1 MSFVWPQML
10 WLLLAAPVM
19 VGIYVWLLQRRRKA
33 ALRYASLGLIKAALG
48 PRQRFRRHIPPLLF
62 LVGML
67 AAIFAIS
74 RPNAIVTL
82 PSDQRTII
90 LTMDV
95 SLSMRATDV
104 EPNRIVAAQTAAKAF
119 VREQPPDVRIGIVS
133 FAGTAS
139 VVQAPTHNRDD
150 LVAAIDRFELQRHT
164 AIGSGIIV
172 SLATLFP
179 DEGIDLE
186 SLLFGS
192 SGPGARPMGKSIEKS
207 AEPAAK
213 KPFKAVPPGSNASAA
228 IILLTDGRRT
238 TGPDSLEAA
247 RLAADHGVRIYAV
260 GFGMPGGGT
269 ADMDGYSMYM
279 AFDEETL
286 KSIAEIT
293 HGEYFHAA
301 SATELA
307 KIYQRL
313 NARYVLE
320 KKETEVGALSVA
332 AAAILLL
339 AAATLSLLWY
349 SRLA

>member
-1 MSFVWPQML
+1 MGFLLAERV
-10 WLLLAAPVM
+10 WLLLSGAVM
-19 VGIYVWLLQRRRKA
+19 VGIYVWILQRRRET
-33 ALRYASLGLIKAALG
+33 ALRYANLGLIKAALG
-48 PRQRFRRHIPPLLF
+48 SRQRFRRHIPPLLF

-179 DEGIDLE
+179 DDGIDLE
-186 SLLFGS
+186 PLLFGKGS
-192 SGPGARPMGKSIEKS
+192 SSSRRQGVALDRTG
-207 AEPAAK
+207 EPAK
-213 KPFKAVPPGSNASAA
+213 KACKPRPAGSTTSAA
-228 IILLTDGRRT
+228 PILLTD
-238 TGPDSLEAA
+238 
-247 RLAADHGVRIYAV
+247 
-260 GFGMPGGGT
+260 
-269 ADMDGYSMYM
+269 
-279 AFDEETL
+279 
-286 KSIAEIT
+286 
-293 HGEYFHAA
+293 A
-301 SATELA
+301 ST
-307 KIYQRL
+307 
-313 NARYVLE
+313 
-320 KKETEVGALSVA
+320 
-332 AAAILLL
+332 
-339 AAATLSLLWY
+339 
-349 SRLA
+349 